1 MRAVVMRAFGAP
13 ETAEIAD
20 LPDPEPGPEEIVVA
34 MRAAGVNYPDLL
46 VVEGRYQHKPPLP
59 FTPGKEL
66 AGEVVEIGYDVT
78 AFVPGDRVMVQVE
91 HGAFA
96 ERVVAR
102 PEQCLEI
109 PDTMP
114 FDDAAAMGLVYHTAW
129 FALHDRGGFKPGETV
144 RVTGATGGVG
154 LAAVQLVKALG
165 GVALAGVTTPSKATA
180 ALKAG
185 ADHIIDLSVAN
196 LRDGLREQVHA
207 ATGGK
212 GADVC
217 IDVLGG
223 DPFDAAMRA
232 LAWCGRM
239 VVVGFAAG
247 RIPEIKA
254 NYLLVKNISVSGLQW
269 SDYRD
274 RTPDRMAE
282 VQAEIFRL
290 YREGK
295 LKPAIMA
302 RLPLERAAEALALIR
317 DRKIVGKVVL
327 EAGPDDRS
335 G

>member
-1 MRAVVMRAFGAP
+1 MRAMVMREFGPP
-13 ETAEIAD
+13 ETAESVE
-20 LPDPEPGPEEIVVA
+20 LPDPEPGPGEVVVR

-66 AGEVVEIGYDVT
+66 AGEVLAIGWEVT
-78 AFVPGDRVMVQVE
+78 NFVAGDRVMVQVE

-102 PEQCLEI
+102 QEQCLEI
-109 PDTMP
+109 PDEMP
-114 FDDAAAMGLVYHTAW
+114 FDDAASMGLVYQTAW
-129 FALHDRGGFKPGETV
+129 FALRERARFQPGETV
-144 RVTGATGGVG
+144 LVNGATGGVG

-165 GVALAGVTTPSKATA
+165 GTALAGVTTPAKAQA
-180 ALKAG
+180 AVDAG
-185 ADHIIDLSVAN
+185 ADHVIDLSVAD
-196 LRDGLREQVHA
+196 LRDGLRAQVHA
-207 ATGGK
+207 VTEGK
-212 GADVC
+212 GADIC
-217 IDVLGG
+217 IDMLGG

-254 NYLLVKNISVSGLQW
+254 NYLLVKNIEVSGLQW

-274 RTPDRMAE
+274 RTPAVMAKA
-282 VQAEIFRL
+282 QAEIFRL
-290 YREGK
+290 YGEGR

-302 RLPLERAAEALALIR
+302 RLPLDRMAEALALIR
-317 DRKIVGKVVL
+317 DRKVIGKIVL
-327 EAGPDDRS
+327 EA
-335 G
+335 

>member
-1 MRAVVMRAFGAP
+1 MRAMVMREFGAP
-13 ETAEIAD
+13 ETAECVD
-20 LPDPEPGPEEIVVA
+20 LPDPEPGPGEVVVR

-66 AGEVVEIGYDVT
+66 AGEVLSIGWEVT
-78 AFVPGDRVMVQVE
+78 NFVAGDRVMVQVE

-102 PEQCLEI
+102 QEQCLEI
-109 PDTMP
+109 PDEMP
-114 FDDAAAMGLVYHTAW
+114 FDDAASMGLVYQTAW
-129 FALHDRGGFKPGETV
+129 FALRERARFEPGETV
-144 RVTGATGGVG
+144 LVNGATGGVG

-165 GVALAGVTTPSKATA
+165 GKALAGVTTPSKAQA
-180 ALKAG
+180 AVDAG
-185 ADHIIDLSVAN
+185 ADHVIDLSVAD
-196 LRDGLREQVHA
+196 LRDGLRSQVHA

-212 GADVC
+212 GVDVC
-217 IDVLGG
+217 IDMLGG

-254 NYLLVKNISVSGLQW
+254 NYLLVKNIEVSGLQW

-274 RTPDRMAE
+274 RTPAVMAKA
-282 VQAEIFRL
+282 QAEIFRL
-290 YREGK
+290 YGEGK

-302 RLPLERAAEALALIR
+302 RLPLDRMAEALALIR
-317 DRKIVGKVVL
+317 DRKVIGKIVLQG
-327 EAGPDDRS
+327 
-335 G
+335 